1 MQDVVSK
8 YIPVLGG
15 NVEVIDKELMVF
27 AINVADIPEWIKVQI
42 DQDTSSDN
50 FGQLTFFYHF
60 GEDAVVLNR
69 DHRDFDFYKLLVV
82 AYLEA
87 NEKRQ
92 KELKEKVPTDVIGT
106 ALELLDFVIK
116 QREQLNNVER

>member
-42 DQDTSSDN
+42 GQDTSSDN

-116 QREQLNNVER
+116 QREHLNNVER